1 MTQAR
6 TGFAAYATART
17 YALLGF
23 ARALTA
29 DDEAAAE
36 LTTEALARVHEAW
49 LRLDDDPEPFA
60 REVIVRTYLGGRR
73 ARRPAADGVARKD
86 RAAWALVA
94 VAGLS
99 LGEAARVLDTA
110 PAAVQRAVQRI
121 EQHAAATAG
130 PPGRPGTPNPTPAPA
145 QRLDLD
151 RVADRV
157 GRARRRHRAAAA
169 VVALVAVGFGSLV
182 ARTVL
187 TAREVTPG
195 PQPSDSTF
203 ADFAEG
209 GRLAGEASVPLS
221 IGNVALDARS
231 PADQIG
237 IGVSCDA
244 ATTLSAQISVDGDL
258 VLTLPCGR
266 DPLIHPGV
274 PVKRGRAAV
283 VGVRVVGTDGS
294 AQPTTAGTL
303 HLAWYQPVAW
313 SAYPLPPPPAKRTP
327 LPLPDP
333 DPAANYLTSAD
344 GRTDGNPVS
353 RSFQIPEVF
362 QVKAST
368 VAPGRLTVRING
380 VQVAA
385 FTSWDYQPHRYQT
398 EPIDVGAFLLRN
410 AGVIPDGRA
419 TLEVQATD
427 FTDPQWYVVVEP
439 VKVQGSSG

>member
-17 YALLGF
+17 SALLAF
-23 ARALTA
+23 AQALTS

-49 LRLDDDPEPFA
+49 LRLDEDPEPFA
-60 REVIVRTYLGGRR
+60 REVMVRSYLGGGR
-73 ARRPAADGVARKD
+73 ARRRAADGVARKD

-121 EQHAAATAG
+121 EQHPAATAG
-130 PPGRPGTPNPTPAPA
+130 PPGRPGTPNPAPGGA

-157 GRARRRHRAAAA
+157 GRARRQHRAAAV
-169 VVALVAVGFGSLV
+169 VVALAAVGVGSLV

-187 TAREVTPG
+187 TARAVTPG
-195 PQPSDSTF
+195 PQPSAGTF
-203 ADFAEG
+203 AEFAEG

-221 IGNVALDARS
+221 VGNAALDARS
-231 PADQIG
+231 STTRIG
-237 IGVSCDA
+237 VAVSCDT
-244 ATTLSAQISVDGDL
+244 ATALAAQISVDGDP
-258 VLTLPCGR
+258 VLTLACGR
-266 DPLIHPGV
+266 DPVVQPDV
-274 PVKRGRAAV
+274 PVQQGKSSRVGVQV
-283 VGVRVVGTDGS
+283 VGSDG
-294 AQPTTAGTL
+294 AARPGAVGTL

-313 SAYPLPPPPAKRTP
+313 SAYPLPPPPANPTP

-333 DPAANYLTSAD
+333 DPAAAYLTSAD

-385 FTSWDYQPHRYQT
+385 FTSWDYEPHRYQT

-410 AGVIPDGRA
+410 AGVVPDGRA

-427 FTDPQWYVVVEP
+427 FTDPQWYVVVE
-439 VKVQGSSG
+439 QAR

>member
-17 YALLGF
+17 SALLAF
-23 ARALTA
+23 ARALTS

-49 LRLDDDPEPFA
+49 QRLDEDPEPFA
-60 REVIVRTYLGGRR
+60 REVMVRSYLGGGR
-73 ARRPAADGVARKD
+73 ARRRTADGVARKD

-121 EQHAAATAG
+121 EQQPAATAG
-130 PPGRPGTPNPTPAPA
+130 PPGRPGTQNPTPA

-157 GRARRRHRAAAA
+157 GRARRQHRAAAV
-169 VVALVAVGFGSLV
+169 VVALAAVGVGALV

-187 TAREVTPG
+187 TTREVTPG
-195 PQPSDSTF
+195 PQPSAGTF
-203 ADFAEG
+203 AEFAEG

-221 IGNVALDARS
+221 IGNAALDARPS
-231 PADQIG
+231 ASRIG
-237 IGVSCDA
+237 VGVSCDTTA
-244 ATTLSAQISVDGDL
+244 ALDAQISVDGDP
-258 VLTLPCGR
+258 VLTLACGR
-266 DPLIHPGV
+266 DPVVHPDLPVPQGKSARIGV
-274 PVKRGRAAV
+274 QV
-283 VGVRVVGTDGS
+283 VGRDGA
-294 AQPTTAGTL
+294 AQPGAVGTL

-313 SAYPLPPPPAKRTP
+313 SAYPLPPPPASPAP

-333 DPAANYLTSAD
+333 DPAAAYLTSAD

-353 RSFQIPEVF
+353 RSFQIPAVF

-385 FTSWDYQPHRYQT
+385 FTSWDYAPHRYQT

-410 AGVIPDGRA
+410 AGVVPDGRA

-427 FTDPQWYVVVEP
+427 FTDPQWYVVVE
-439 VKVQGSSG
+439 QAR

>member
-17 YALLGF
+17 FALLAF
-23 ARALTA
+23 ARALTS

-49 LRLDDDPEPFA
+49 LRLDEDPEPFA
-60 REVIVRTYLGGRR
+60 REVMVRSYLGGGR
-73 ARRPAADGVARKD
+73 ARRRAADGVARKD

-110 PAAVQRAVQRI
+110 PGAVQRAVQRI
-121 EQHAAATAG
+121 EQQPAATPG
-130 PPGRPGTPNPTPAPA
+130 PPGRLGTQNPTAA

-157 GRARRRHRAAAA
+157 GRARRQHRAAA
-169 VVALVAVGFGSLV
+169 VFVALVAVGVGSLV

-187 TAREVTPG
+187 TAGEVTPG
-195 PQPSDSTF
+195 PQPSAGTF
-203 ADFAEG
+203 AEFAEG
-209 GRLAGEASVPLS
+209 GRLAGEATVPLS
-221 IGNVALDARS
+221 IGNAALDARPS
-231 PADQIG
+231 TTRIG
-237 IGVSCDA
+237 VAVSCDTTA
-244 ATTLSAQISVDGDL
+244 ALAAQISVDGDPA
-258 VLTLPCGR
+258 LTLACGR
-266 DPLIHPGV
+266 DPVVHPDV
-274 PVKRGRAAV
+274 PVRPGKSAR
-283 VGVRVVGTDGS
+283 VGVQVVGTDGA
-294 AQPTTAGTL
+294 AQPGAVGTL

-313 SAYPLPPPPAKRTP
+313 SAYPLPPPPANPTP

-333 DPAANYLTSAD
+333 NPAAAYLTSAD
-344 GRTDGNPVS
+344 GRTDGNQVS
-353 RSFQIPEVF
+353 RSFQIPAVF

-385 FTSWDYQPHRYQT
+385 FTSWDYEPHRYQT

-410 AGVIPDGRA
+410 AGVVPDGRA

-427 FTDPQWYVVVEP
+427 FTDPQWYVVVE
-439 VKVQGSSG
+439 QAR